1 MKKFMCIFLL
11 ISVLLV
17 FCSCAAEISD
27 PPVIPELPGESETPE
42 VPNVPE
48 IPENNPS
55 QTTPIPEKIEKE
67 MCNDSTFQIKDMLIE
82 IVAIEVDEN
91 FGYFEITYKI
101 TNLSSQEQTF
111 LPHTYIAVYI
121 DDCSVA
127 YTTIPEYADSWPY
140 YSWETYEL
148 SIDLRPNRSWQ
159 GTMTIMTDVEWEK
172 VEVEIGYWDIFTYD
186 EDFGTFVYIKQTN

>member
-1 MKKFMCIFLL
+1 MKKFAYVFLL
-11 ISVLLV
+11 ISILLV
-17 FCSCAAEISD
+17 FCSCVAE
-27 PPVIPELPGESETPE
+27 PPESFITPELPDTPETSE

-48 IPENNPS
+48 ISENNQS
-55 QTTPIPEKIEKE
+55 QNVPVPEKIEKE
-67 MCNDSTFQIKDMLIE
+67 MCSGSTFQIKDMLIE
-82 IVAIEVDEN
+82 IMAIEVDED
-91 FGYFEITYKI
+91 FGYFETTYKI
-101 TNLSSQEQTF
+101 TNLSSQEQTL

-121 DDCSVA
+121 DGYSVA
-127 YTTIPEYADSWPY
+127 YTMLPEYADSWPY

-186 EDFGTFVYIKQTN
+186 EDFGTFVYTKQTS